1 MEAPIIVWIGE
12 AKTAL
17 FSTVE
22 KKYTTY
28 LARSGKRGLELA
40 QIHHANL
47 LILDAASLKTSGSR
61 IVAAV
66 RAALPSLDVLLILPP
81 GQAVAAGR
89 ERVIPADMTTRR
101 FVKLLNRLLNGP
113 ADNMIVCGDFALN
126 VDRRMLMVR
135 GQERLVNPKQA
146 RLLELFFRHPN
157 KVLDRAQLMK
167 DIWQTDYLGDT
178 RTLNVH
184 IRWLREALEGKKG
197 EYGHYITTVRGVG
210 YRLDVADHTTDETKA
225 ANQVMTTKKAQSAP

>member
-1 MEAPIIVWIGE
+1 MEAPIIVWVGE

-40 QIHHANL
+40 QSHHANL
-47 LILDAASLKTSGSR
+47 FILDAASLKTSGSR
-61 IVAAV
+61 IAAAV
-66 RAALPSLDVLLILPP
+66 HAAMPALDVLLILPP
-81 GQAVAAGR
+81 ERAQATGR
-89 ERVIPADMTTRR
+89 ERVVPADMTTRR
-101 FVKLLNRLLNGP
+101 FIKLLNRLLNGT
-113 ADNMIVCGDFALN
+113 ADDTIVCGDFMLN
-126 VDRRMLMVR
+126 VNRRMLTVR
-135 GQERLVNPKQA
+135 GQERPVNPKQA
-146 RLLELFFRHPN
+146 RLLEMFFRHPN
-157 KVLDRAQLMK
+157 TVLDRAQLMK

-197 EYGHYITTVRGVG
+197 EHGHYITTVRGVG
-210 YRLDVADHTTDETKA
+210 YRLDVAEPV
-225 ANQVMTTKKAQSAP
+225 N